1 MITPGAYLKARR
13 CAAGLSLQDVADQI
27 STEPRWSALVR
38 ASWLERMEAD
48 IEPLSLATIAALG
61 TVFTI
66 DIAVLYELERNR
78 LGIEAATT
86 PLCVICGATDRG
98 KCPLNVATEFCAWTA
113 LPAPVGAAS

>member
-1 MITPGAYLKARR
+1 MITPGAYLKSRR
-13 CAAGLSLQDVADQI
+13 CAAGLSLGEVAAQI

-48 IEPLSLATIAALG
+48 IEPLSLVTIVALG
-61 TVFTI
+61 TVFPI

-86 PLCVICGATDRG
+86 PVCIICGATQRDG
-98 KCPLNVATEFCAWTA
+98 CGYSSAPFCAWTA
-113 LPAPVGAAS
+113 QPAPVGAAS